1 MIKNGKFIPAAI
13 DMVVIYPEITI
24 KNRTFAGVKE

>member
-1 MIKNGKFIPAAI
+1 MIKNVSFIPAAI
-13 DMVVIYPEITI
+13 DIGVKFPEITI

>member
-1 MIKNGKFIPAAI
+1 MIKNVSFIPAAI
-13 DMVVIYPEITI
+13 DIGVIFPEITI

>member
-1 MIKNGKFIPAAI
+1 MIKNVSLIPAAI
-13 DMVVIYPEITI
+13 DIGVIFPEITI

>member
-1 MIKNGKFIPAAI
+1 MTKNVRFIEAAI
-13 DMVVIYPEITI
+13 DIVVIYPEITI

>member
-1 MIKNGKFIPAAI
+1 MIKNVRFNPAAI